1 MLGGLL
7 KSWSLLINVCGK
19 TYQSLFINKLKD
31 RNLSFDVVLFKDLTI
46 KAFFAVCYINKIECT
61 DFCTIGYLTAVY
73 KLTCMAKKQPEPSAF
88 ILPTNGIHKALF

>member
-46 KAFFAVCYINKIECT
+46 KAFFAICYI
-61 DFCTIGYLTAVY
+61 
-73 KLTCMAKKQPEPSAF
+73 
-88 ILPTNGIHKALF
+88 